1 MKRAS
6 AFGVLELSSSSV
18 KNGTFGPFSPGRYFL
33 AGSLTRLCN
42 RCREVRRDDILTG
55 AGLST
60 TGMLEIPY

>member
-1 MKRAS
+1 VIIYSQERSIA
-6 AFGVLELSSSSV
+6 
-18 KNGTFGPFSPGRYFL
+18 FGPFSPGRYFL

-60 TGMLEIPY
+60 T